1 VSLSRTPQGYV
12 VSTECRKA
20 ATDNGF
26 RRFLG
31 EDDGW
36 FAFGSTTAEGRIWL
50 TASSEAG
57 PWLLSIDHSGVLRE
71 AAIERADLEGPGIA
85 RFAFGNLKEL
95 YAALSSI
102 YELSVTLPFPNNPI
116 DVFNQAIKGMPRIT
130 EAEGKAV
137 QRIGQDIY
145 RDGLISFWHGRCP
158 LTGIREPELLRASHA
173 KPWRDCEADVE
184 RLDVYNGLLLSALW
198 DAAFDKGMV
207 TFSEGGEVV
216 CSKTLGDAAR
226 KSLLENATNKIELV
240 EKHQDYMQWHR
251 NHIFR

>member
-1 VSLSRTPQGYV
+1 MIEDNSKSFVI
-12 VSTECRKA
+12 STECKKA

-36 FAFGSTTAEGRIWL
+36 FGFGSTTAKGRIWL
-50 TASSEAG
+50 AASSEAG
-57 PWLLSIDHSGVLRE
+57 PWFLSIDHSGVLSE
-71 AAIERADLEGPGIA
+71 TSLQKAELEGPGIA
-85 RFAFGNLKEL
+85 RFSFGTLNEL

-102 YELSVTLPFPNNPI
+102 YDLSVTLPFPNNPI
-116 DVFNQAIKGMPRIT
+116 DAFNQATKGMPRTT
-130 EAEGKAV
+130 EAERKTV

-145 RDGLISFWHGRCP
+145 RDGLMSFWHGRCP

-173 KPWRDCEADVE
+173 KPWRDCEADGE
-184 RLDVYNGLLLSALW
+184 RLDVHNGLLLSALW

-207 TFSEGGEVV
+207 TFSEEGEVV

-226 KSLLENATNKIELV
+226 KNLLENASNKIELT
-240 EKHQDYMQWHR
+240 EKHQDYMHWHR
-251 NHIFR
+251 SHIFQ